1 MIFRFPTINDHE
13 IVEDCV
19 QEHYENNEKNIHAS
33 NMLTSLDYNSW
44 VKKIQNNAQI
54 PDKDWGKSITY
65 LVFDNNE
72 KLIGLLNIRYEL
84 NEKMTMKYGNIGYGV
99 RPTERKKGYA
109 TQMLK
114 YALEFCKEKNLKS
127 VIVGCYKDNIAS
139 SKTIIKNGGI
149 LINEIADDGKISQ
162 YYEIKLV

>member
-1 MIFRFPTINDHE
+1 
-13 IVEDCV
+13 
-19 QEHYENNEKNIHAS
+19 
-33 NMLTSLDYNSW
+33 
-44 VKKIQNNAQI
+44 
-54 PDKDWGKSITY
+54 
-65 LVFDNNE
+65 
-72 KLIGLLNIRYEL
+72 
-84 NEKMTMKYGNIGYGV
+84 MTMKYGNIGYGV

-114 YALEFCKEKNLKS
+114 YALEFCKEKHLKS

-149 LINEIADDGKISQ
+149 LINEVADAGKISQ